1 MPAEHQ
7 HKNQNRT
14 GQTTSQHPRRIPSHL
29 PGLCVVLLL
38 LLIMFADVLFT
49 AKDIVLSDSITD
61 IAMHY
66 VHLRAFGF
74 KELSKGNL
82 PLWNPH
88 IFCGIPFVGGF
99 LSAMFYPPNLIFL
112 VLPLPAA
119 INWCIVLHLLL
130 MGIFTYFWAACRGLS
145 AIACTAAAVIVIFCG
160 ATFARIFAGHLA
172 QLCTMAWAPLLLL
185 SIDGLL
191 KNCSPR
197 WVLLGILAVAMQAL
211 AGFPQYM
218 FYTSLAA
225 TIYFVLQL
233 VQVKRKLL
241 PAVAFVTIFAG
252 GSAISAVQLLTGI
265 EATAGSIRELGV
277 PYNIAATFSLPP
289 ENLLTL
295 LVPNFLGSM
304 NDYTYWGASHLWE
317 AIPFIGVTALILAVY
332 GFFCCKSNYRYVLAA
347 LALIM
352 FILALGSHT
361 PLFRFLYNYV
371 PGFDKF
377 RGTSKFIYPATLFLL
392 MLTAIGLDD
401 LFRRPRFIRQTSIIA
416 LTAAVLIAL
425 AGWSVQHSADK
436 NVPAGWWANFM
447 QTVRSAADKNGE
459 EHRPAEDY
467 KNPQFIAAA
476 ARRAAIG
483 LCLAAGICA
492 ALSALFWARQY
503 SAKIVYVIALLLL
516 AELFYFAR
524 PLRTTFSLA
533 ETRSPQ
539 LEEFLAKQKGDFR
552 VLNPRF
558 SNLGMSTGSYDISGY
573 DAMLLRRY
581 AEMMFYAAGQNPDN
595 ADACVTFLKFTKT
608 PLISKLYQM
617 LRCRFIFYPA
627 QKGVQI
633 ITTDQP
639 LEKLNLL
646 TDYRVI
652 KDRDAIF
659 KAMSDPSFDPAKT
672 VILETAPSC
681 KPAGNVPTGSMRITD
696 ESTDYIIIEGQID
709 KPAILLVTDAY
720 QKFWSA
726 RPLPGSS
733 QSNYEVLPADYALR
747 AVPLMAGTHRFRM
760 EYRPPHFYL
769 SLWLSA
775 LSLIAYLTAWIWL
788 GMNKIKYPPLP
799 PHI

>member
-7 HKNQNRT
+7 HENQNCT
-14 GQTTSQHPRRIPSHL
+14 SQTTSQHRRRISSHL
-29 PGLCVVLLL
+29 LGLCVILFLLL
-38 LLIMFADVLFT
+38 TMFADILFT
-49 AKDIVLSDSITD
+49 TEDIVLSDSIND
-61 IAMHY
+61 IAGHY

-74 KELSKGNL
+74 RELGKGNL

-112 VLPLPAA
+112 LLPLSAA

-130 MGIFTYFWAACRGLS
+130 MGIFTYFWSACRGLS
-145 AIACTAAAVIVIFCG
+145 AIACTAAAVIVMFCG

-191 KNCSPR
+191 KNCSLR
-197 WVLLGILAVAMQAL
+197 WVLLGIFAVAMQAL

-225 TIYFVLQL
+225 SLYFVLQL
-233 VQVKRKLL
+233 TQAKRKLL
-241 PAVAFVTIFAG
+241 TAIAFVVIFAG
-252 GSAISAVQLLTGI
+252 GAAISSVQLLAGMD
-265 EATAGSIRELGV
+265 ANVGSVRQHSVSYKVAGS
-277 PYNIAATFSLPP
+277 FSFPP

-295 LVPNFLGSM
+295 LAPNFLGSM

-332 GFFCCKSNYRYVLAA
+332 TLVSCKSNYRYVLAA

-401 LFRRPRFIRQTSIIA
+401 LFRRPHFIKQTSIIA

-425 AGWSVQHSADK
+425 AGWSVRHSADK

-447 QTVRSAADKNGE
+447 QTVRSTADKNGE
-459 EHRPAEDY
+459 EHRPSEDY

-476 ARRAAIG
+476 GHRAAIG

-492 ALSALFWARQY
+492 ALSALIWARQY
-503 SAKIVYVIALLLL
+503 SAKIAYAVALLLL
-516 AELFYFAR
+516 AELFLFAR
-524 PLRTTFSLA
+524 PLRTTFRLA
-533 ETRSPQ
+533 ETRVPV
-539 LEEFLAKQKGDFR
+539 LENFLAKQKGDFR
-552 VLNPRF
+552 LLSPSY
-558 SNLGMSTGSYDISGY
+558 SNLGMSTGTYDISGY
-573 DAMLLRRY
+573 DAMILQRY
-581 AEMMFYAAGQNPDN
+581 AELAFYTAGQNPDDP
-595 ADACVTFLKFTKT
+595 AACVTFLKFAKE
-608 PLISKLYQM
+608 PLVNKFYQM
-617 LRCRFIFYPA
+617 LRCRFMVYREA
-627 QKGVQI
+627 GKVRGVI
-633 ITTDQP
+633 VDQP
-639 LEKLNLL
+639 LQKLNLL
-646 TDYRVI
+646 TDYRVVTE
-652 KDRDAIF
+652 RNAIF

-672 VILETAPSC
+672 VILETDPSC
-681 KPAGNVPTGSMRITD
+681 KPAGSVPTGSMRITD
-696 ESTDYIIIEGQID
+696 ESTDYITIEGQID
-709 KPAILLVTDAY
+709 GAVILLVTDAW
-720 QKFWSA
+720 QAFWSA
-726 RPLPGSS
+726 RALPGSS
-733 QSNYEVLPADYALR
+733 QSKYEVLPADYVLR
-747 AVPLMAGTHRFRM
+747 AVPLAAGTHRFRM

-769 SLWLSA
+769 GLWLSA
-775 LSLIAYLTAWIWL
+775 LSLIAYITAWIWL
-788 GMNKIKYPPLP
+788 VMNKIKYPPLP
-799 PHI
+799 PQT